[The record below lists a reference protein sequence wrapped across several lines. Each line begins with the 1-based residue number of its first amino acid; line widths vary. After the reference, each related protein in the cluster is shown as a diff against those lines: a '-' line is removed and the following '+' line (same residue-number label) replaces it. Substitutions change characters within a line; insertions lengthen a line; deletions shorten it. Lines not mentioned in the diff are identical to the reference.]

1 MRNAMKKLLTLTL
14 LFFFLSCLP
23 DVKAKSFAPAQPL
36 VFTHVTV
43 IDTLQ
48 GKLYEDTTVVIQ
60 GNLITALGKTG
71 KVPVPK
77 DAQVVDATGKFLI
90 PGLWDMHFHTPDDKQ
105 SREVFYPLAI
115 ANGVTGVRNMFGA
128 EGLLKHRA
136 EVNSGTLLGPRM
148 ILGSP
153 VVDGPTPMWPGSISV
168 ADANAGRQ
176 AVRTIKQN
184 GYDFV
189 KTYQFL
195 PRDTYLAIADEA
207 KKENIPFAGHVPFS
221 LTAVEASDAGQKTFE
236 HIFGVSIA
244 CSANEAT
251 LRTALADAAARVDKE
266 LAAHLGLFV
275 RNELEPLTG
284 YDEQKATALFKRMA
298 KNGTY
303 AVPTLILHRS
313 FGLGGNPPVRTDSR
327 LKYMPLNIK
336 QTFAWELG
344 LFSSYPSYQPVYE
357 RMLLLTVSMHRAGVK
372 ILAGTDTFN
381 AYCFPGFGLH
391 DELELLVK
399 AGLTPLEALQTAT
412 LNPARFLNLTRSL
425 GTVEKGKIADLVLL
439 EANPLTDIGNTR
451 KISGVV
457 LNGRYLPPESLQKML
472 AGVEAIAK

>member
-1 MRNAMKKLLTLTL
+1 MKKPLALTL
-14 LFFFLSCLP
+14 LLLFFSFWLP
-23 DVKAKSFAPAQPL
+23 GVKGKPFAAAQPL

-48 GKLYEDTTVVIQ
+48 GKLYSDATVVIQ
-60 GNLITALGKTG
+60 GNLITSLGKTG

-77 DAQVVDATGKFLI
+77 DAQVIDATGKFLI

-115 ANGVTGVRNMFGA
+115 ANGITGVRNMFGA
-128 EGLLKHRA
+128 ADLLKHRA

-176 AVRTIKQN
+176 AVRTLKES
-184 GYDFV
+184 GYDFI

-195 PRDTYLAIADEA
+195 PRETYLAIADEA
-207 KKENIPFAGHVPFS
+207 KKQNIPFAGHVPFS
-221 LTAVEASDAGQKTFE
+221 LSAAEASDAGQKTFE

-244 CSANEAT
+244 CSRDEAT
-251 LRTALADAAARVDKE
+251 LRPALADAATRVDKE

-275 RNELEPLTG
+275 RNELEPLAG

-313 FGLGGNPPVRTDSR
+313 FGLGGNPPVRNDSR
-327 LKYMPLNIK
+327 LKYMPLNIR
-336 QTFAWELG
+336 QTFALELG
-344 LFSSYPSYQPVYE
+344 LFSSYPSYQPV
-357 RMLLLTVSMHRAGVK
+357 
-372 ILAGTDTFN
+372 
-381 AYCFPGFGLH
+381 
-391 DELELLVK
+391 
-399 AGLTPLEALQTAT
+399 
-412 LNPARFLNLTRSL
+412 
-425 GTVEKGKIADLVLL
+425 
-439 EANPLTDIGNTR
+439 
-451 KISGVV
+451 
-457 LNGRYLPPESLQKML
+457 
-472 AGVEAIAK
+472 

>member
-1 MRNAMKKLLTLTL
+1 MKKPLTLTL
-14 LFFFLSCLP
+14 LLLFLLSSLP
-23 DVKAKSFAPAQPL
+23 GVKGKPFAPAQPL

-43 IDTLQ
+43 IDTMQ
-48 GKLYEDTTVVIQ
+48 GKLYSDATVVIQ

-71 KVPVPK
+71 IIPVPK
-77 DAQVVDATGKFLI
+77 DAQVIDATGKFLI
-90 PGLWDMHFHTPDDKQ
+90 PGLWDMHFHTPEDKQ
-105 SREVFYPLAI
+105 AREIFYPLVI
-115 ANGVTGVRNMFGA
+115 ANGITGVRNMFGA
-128 EGLLKHRA
+128 EPLLKHRT
-136 EVNSGTLLGPRM
+136 EVNSGILLGPRM
-148 ILGSP
+148 IVGSP
-153 VVDGPTPMWPGSISV
+153 VVDGATPMWPGSISV

-176 AVRTIKQN
+176 AVGTVKQS

-195 PRDTYLAIADEA
+195 SRETYLAIADEA
-207 KKENIPFAGHVPFS
+207 KKQNIPFAGHVPFS
-221 LTAVEASDAGQKTFE
+221 LTAAEASDVGQKTFE

-244 CSANEAT
+244 CSTQEAT
-251 LRTALADAAARVDKE
+251 LWPALADAAARVGKE
-266 LAAHLGLFV
+266 LPAHMELFV
-275 RNELEPLTG
+275 RNELEPLAG

-313 FGLGGNPPVRTDSR
+313 FGLGGNPPVRNDSR
-327 LKYMPLNIK
+327 LKYMPLNIR

-344 LFSSYPSYQPVYE
+344 LFGSYPSYQPVYE
-357 RMLLLTVSMHRAGVK
+357 RMLILTGSMHRAGVK
-372 ILAGTDTFN
+372 ILAGTDTYN

-391 DELELLVK
+391 DELELFVK

-451 KISGVV
+451 RIASVV
-457 LNGRYLPPESLQKML
+457 LNGRYLPQESLQKML
-472 AGVEAIAK
+472 TDVEALANKN

>member
-1 MRNAMKKLLTLTL
+1 MKKPLTLTL
-14 LFFFLSCLP
+14 LLLFFLSWLP
-23 DVKAKSFAPAQPL
+23 GVEGKSFVPAQPL

-43 IDTLQ
+43 MDTLQ
-48 GKLYEDTTVVIQ
+48 GKLYPDATVVIQ

-71 KVPVPK
+71 RVPVPK
-77 DAQVVDATGKFLI
+77 DAQVVNATGKFLI
-90 PGLWDMHFHTPDDKQ
+90 PGLWDMHFHTPADKQ
-105 SREVFYPLAI
+105 AREVFYPLAI
-115 ANGVTGVRNMFGA
+115 ANGITGVRNMFGV
-128 EGLLKHRA
+128 EDLLKHRA

-148 ILGSP
+148 IVGSP
-153 VVDGPTPMWPGSISV
+153 VVDGPMPMWPGSISV

-176 AVRTIKQN
+176 VVRTMKQS

-195 PRDTYLAIADEA
+195 PRETYLAIADEA
-207 KKENIPFAGHVPFS
+207 KKQNIPFAGHVPFS
-221 LTAVEASDAGQKTFE
+221 LTAAEASDAGQKTFE

-244 CSANEAT
+244 CSTHEAT
-251 LRTALADAAARVDKE
+251 LRPVLADAAARVGKE
-266 LAAHLGLFV
+266 LPAHMELFV
-275 RNELEPLTG
+275 RNELEPLAG
-284 YDEQKATALFKRMA
+284 YNEQKATALFKRMA
-298 KNGTY
+298 MNGTY

-327 LKYMPLNIK
+327 LKYMPLNIRE
-336 QTFAWELG
+336 TFAWELG
-344 LFSSYPSYQPVYE
+344 LFNLHPSYQPVYE
-357 RMLLLTVSMHRAGVK
+357 RMLLLTGSMHRAGVK
-372 ILAGTDTFN
+372 ILAGTDTYN

-439 EANPLTDIGNTR
+439 EANPLVDIGNTR
-451 KISGVV
+451 KIAGVV
-457 LNGRYLPPESLQKML
+457 VNGRYLPQESLQKML
-472 AGVEAIAK
+472 AEVEAIAK